1 MPVKYMKS
9 MTKEAFRDSTTR
21 AVTLLGMSGSGKTT
35 LASKLPRDRWF
46 HYSADYRIGTRY
58 LDEPILDNV
67 KKEAMKIPFLATL
80 LRTDSI
86 YLCHN
91 ITINNLA
98 PVSSFLGMIG
108 DSKKGGLDV
117 EEFKYRQ
124 ELHREA
130 EVASMYDVR
139 QFIKK
144 TRDLYQYP
152 YFINDTGGSLCE
164 LNNPEVIRQLAEDT
178 LIVYL
183 KPSDSLLSQ
192 IVERSLR
199 DPKPMYFQEG
209 FFNNGVLQ
217 YLEQEHLNSAR
228 DIIPD
233 RFFAWIFPKLVQH
246 RLPLYQAIAD
256 QYGVAVA
263 ADCIDD
269 VSGEE
274 DFIELVCEAL
284 P

>member
-1 MPVKYMKS
+1 VQYKKDMDS
-9 MTKEAFRDSTTR
+9 AAFRNSPTR

-46 HYSADYRIGTRY
+46 HYSGDYRIGTRY

-67 KKEAMKIPFLATL
+67 KREAMKVPFLADL

-98 PVSSFLGMIG
+98 PVALFLGMIG
-108 DSKKGGLDV
+108 DPAKGGLPV
-117 EEFKYRQ
+117 EEFKRRQ
-124 ELHREA
+124 ALHRQSEIA
-130 EVASMYDVR
+130 AMYDVR
-139 QFIKK
+139 EFIQK
-144 TRDLYQYP
+144 TRDLYGYP
-152 YFINDTGGSLCE
+152 YFINDAGGSLCE
-164 LNNPEVIRQLAEDT
+164 LNEPEVIRQLAQDT

-183 KPSDSLLSQ
+183 KPSELLLDQ

-199 DPKPMYFQEG
+199 HPKPMYYQDRFLDE
-209 FFNNGVLQ
+209 VLPQ
-217 YLEQEHLNSAR
+217 YLEEESLKSPR
-228 DIIPD
+228 EIVPEK
-233 RFFAWIFPKLVQH
+233 FFAWMFPRLVEH

-256 QYGVAVA
+256 EYGVVVE
-263 ADCIDD
+263 ADRID
-269 VSGEE
+269 SIEGEE

>member
-1 MPVKYMKS
+1 VQYKKDMDS
-9 MTKEAFRDSTTR
+9 AAFRNSPAR

-46 HYSADYRIGTRY
+46 HYSGDYRIGTRY

-67 KKEAMKIPFLATL
+67 KREAMKVPFLADL

-98 PVSSFLGMIG
+98 PVALFLGMIG
-108 DSKKGGLDV
+108 DPAKGGLPV
-117 EEFKYRQ
+117 EEFKRRQ
-124 ELHREA
+124 ALHRESEIA
-130 EVASMYDVR
+130 AMYDVR
-139 QFIKK
+139 EFIQK
-144 TRDLYQYP
+144 TRDLYGYP
-152 YFINDTGGSLCE
+152 YFINDAGGSLCE
-164 LNNPEVIRQLAEDT
+164 LNEPEVIRQLAQDT

-183 KPSDSLLSQ
+183 KPSEFLLDQ

-199 DPKPMYFQEG
+199 HPKPMYYQDRFLDE
-209 FFNNGVLQ
+209 VLPQ
-217 YLEQEHLNSAR
+217 YLEEKSLKSSREIVPAK
-228 DIIPD
+228 
-233 RFFAWIFPKLVQH
+233 FFVWMFQRLVEH

-256 QYGVAVA
+256 EYGVVVE
-263 ADCIDD
+263 ADRID
-269 VSGEE
+269 SIEGEE
-274 DFIELVCEAL
+274 EFIELVCEAL

>member
-1 MPVKYMKS
+1 MQYKKDMDS
-9 MTKEAFRDSTTR
+9 AAFRNSPTR

-46 HYSADYRIGTRY
+46 HYSGDYRIGTRY

-67 KKEAMKIPFLATL
+67 KREAMKVPFLADL

-98 PVSSFLGMIG
+98 PVALFLGMIG
-108 DSKKGGLDV
+108 DPAKGGLPV
-117 EEFKYRQ
+117 EEFKRRQ
-124 ELHREA
+124 ALHRQSEIA
-130 EVASMYDVR
+130 AMYDVR
-139 QFIKK
+139 EFIQK
-144 TRDLYQYP
+144 TRDLYGYP
-152 YFINDTGGSLCE
+152 YFINDAGGSLCE
-164 LNNPEVIRQLAEDT
+164 LNEPEVIRQLAQDT

-183 KPSDSLLSQ
+183 KPSELLLDQ

-199 DPKPMYFQEG
+199 HPKPMYYQDRFLDE
-209 FFNNGVLQ
+209 VLPQ
-217 YLEQEHLNSAR
+217 YLEEKSLKSSR
-228 DIIPD
+228 EIVPEK
-233 RFFAWIFPKLVQH
+233 FFTWMFPRLVEH

-256 QYGVAVA
+256 EYGVVVE
-263 ADCIDD
+263 ADRID
-269 VSGEE
+269 SIEGEE

-284 P
+284 S